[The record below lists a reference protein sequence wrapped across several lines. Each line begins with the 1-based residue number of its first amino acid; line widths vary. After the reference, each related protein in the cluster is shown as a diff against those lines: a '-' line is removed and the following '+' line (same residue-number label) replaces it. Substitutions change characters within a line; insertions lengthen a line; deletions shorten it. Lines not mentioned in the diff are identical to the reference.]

1 MATIH
6 LMVGFIGFG
15 KTTIAKEL
23 EKRLSAVRFT
33 HDQIMVEKY
42 GRNPDDFNTKYKI
55 VDDFIKTAAKECIGQ
70 NRDVIMDYGL
80 WTHQKRNDYYQWA
93 KTLTDHIVFHV
104 VNCDLQTAKRR
115 VSERTQ
121 NDKTALII
129 DEKTFD
135 SFSSQFEPWDDTDN
149 YPVIFYHAPTTRYIG
164 ETVYVKMDRPK
175 GTKHPKF
182 GFEYP
187 VNYGFLPY
195 TQSGD
200 GEELDAY
207 VLGIDKPLEEYIGRC
222 IGVIHRLNDDD
233 DKLIVVPESLDLR
246 DEDIEAEVAFQ
257 EKWFQHTLI
266 RDKHITKTHFGIYA
280 SIIKDNQIL
289 LIQKARGPYTGLY
302 DLPGGSQEKDETYSQ
317 TLTREVKEETGLDVI
332 TAENKR
338 FYRVIFSDFTAASGE
353 TGTLQHDAV
362 LYDTTVDGCLLT
374 TPDGRD
380 SSGAVWV
387 DIETLNAQNATPYAL
402 IAAKKPLI
410 AVADKNDNIISTHLR
425 GTPFKKN
432 RYPMIAAVFLFNSR
446 GNIILQ
452 KIAAHKRWGG
462 LWSYSAAGHVDAGED
477 YITAAKRELFEE
489 MGIDAKIERE
499 IAAFSIIRNGITVA
513 FHHVFLV
520 HSDAKITPDPSE
532 VAEIREISLTDLKDE
547 IKHHPEQ
554 FLDAFVTAV
563 KKWQDK
569 K

>member
-93 KTLTDHIVFHV
+93 KTLTDHVVFHV

-135 SFSSQFEPWDDTDN
+135 SFSGQFEPWDSTDN

-266 RDKHITKTHFGIYA
+266 RQH
-280 SIIKDNQIL
+280 KDN
-289 LIQKARGPYTGLY
+289 T
-302 DLPGGSQEKDETYSQ
+302 
-317 TLTREVKEETGLDVI
+317 
-332 TAENKR
+332 
-338 FYRVIFSDFTAASGE
+338 
-353 TGTLQHDAV
+353 
-362 LYDTTVDGCLLT
+362 
-374 TPDGRD
+374 
-380 SSGAVWV
+380 
-387 DIETLNAQNATPYAL
+387 
-402 IAAKKPLI
+402 
-410 AVADKNDNIISTHLR
+410 
-425 GTPFKKN
+425 
-432 RYPMIAAVFLFNSR
+432 
-446 GNIILQ
+446 
-452 KIAAHKRWGG
+452 
-462 LWSYSAAGHVDAGED
+462 
-477 YITAAKRELFEE
+477 
-489 MGIDAKIERE
+489 
-499 IAAFSIIRNGITVA
+499 
-513 FHHVFLV
+513 
-520 HSDAKITPDPSE
+520 
-532 VAEIREISLTDLKDE
+532 
-547 IKHHPEQ
+547 
-554 FLDAFVTAV
+554 
-563 KKWQDK
+563 
-569 K
+569 